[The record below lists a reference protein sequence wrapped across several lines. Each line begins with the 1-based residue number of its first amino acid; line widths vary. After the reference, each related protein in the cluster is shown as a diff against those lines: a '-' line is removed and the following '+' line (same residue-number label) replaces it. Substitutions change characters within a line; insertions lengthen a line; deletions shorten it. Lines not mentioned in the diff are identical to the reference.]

1 MSISALITPE
11 VLKWARTSAKY
22 SIEEVAQIQGFTK
35 EKLIRWESGES
46 RPTVKQLEKLAKQYN
61 RPISVFY
68 LPKPPYDFTP
78 LRDFRKGENY
88 KNSQALLYII
98 REITEKQKW
107 MSSFLQSIGH
117 NSLPFVGKFNIN
129 SEYKE
134 VANYIKE
141 YFGFQDFNW
150 KNNLQEV
157 MFALESKGLFISRS
171 SNFHSKMILNV
182 EEVRG
187 LAIVDKYAPFI
198 FINSRDAPVA
208 QLFTL
213 FHEVAH
219 ISIDSEGISNI
230 DSIDYQSDLENK
242 YDKAE
247 ILCNRI
253 ASEILIP
260 EEEVKNQIKLI
271 SKVDNNF
278 IDQYSNSKGI
288 SRLAVATK
296 LMNLK
301 YISKETYNSLIKK
314 YRIEYENSLKKT
326 NSEDKKRKPNWYYLQ
341 RSRNSINFSKIVMSG
356 FYVGN
361 ISGVEAS
368 SLLGVKVSNFKK
380 YIKYL
385 S

>member
-1 MSISALITPE
+1 
-11 VLKWARTSAKY
+11 
-22 SIEEVAQIQGFTK
+22 
-35 EKLIRWESGES
+35 
-46 RPTVKQLEKLAKQYN
+46 
-61 RPISVFY
+61 
-68 LPKPPYDFTP
+68 
-78 LRDFRKGENY
+78 
-88 KNSQALLYII
+88 
-98 REITEKQKW
+98 
-107 MSSFLQSIGH
+107 
-117 NSLPFVGKFNIN
+117 
-129 SEYKE
+129 
-134 VANYIKE
+134 
-141 YFGFQDFNW
+141 
-150 KNNLQEV
+150 
-157 MFALESKGLFISRS
+157 
-171 SNFHSKMILNV
+171 
-182 EEVRG
+182 
-187 LAIVDKYAPFI
+187 
-198 FINSRDAPVA
+198 
-208 QLFTL
+208 
-213 FHEVAH
+213 
-219 ISIDSEGISNI
+219 
-230 DSIDYQSDLENK
+230 NK